1 MFVEQAS
8 QQGGNAMSQVKVLIG
23 GEGFAEIR
31 QEKYYYVDKTAFLE
45 RYGNS

>member
-1 MFVEQAS
+1 
-8 QQGGNAMSQVKVLIG
+8 MSQVKVLIG

-31 QEKYYYVDKTAFLE
+31 RGNYYYIDKTAFLE